1 MSSKTKAAAKPAA
14 KKKTKAPA
22 AADRIPVTP
31 PVPEPPAPAVQKWL
45 TVRGARH
52 HNLKNIDVAFPLG
65 RFVCVTGVS
74 GSGKSSL
81 VNDILY
87 AAAAA
92 ELNLAEIEPGDYDR
106 IDGLEHLD
114 KVIDIDQSPI
124 GRTPRSN
131 PATYTKVFDLI
142 RDLFASMPEAKL
154 RGYPV
159 GRFSFNVSGGRCE
172 ACEGNGAERKDMEFL
187 ADVWITCPVCE
198 GRRFSRETLEIKYKG
213 RTISEVLDMD
223 VQTALE
229 HFANIPK
236 LAAMLQTLHDVG
248 LDYIKLGQS
257 STTLSGGEAQ
267 RIKLAKELS
276 KRSTGRT
283 LYILDEPTTGL
294 HFADI
299 ARLLKV
305 LHGFVDAGN
314 TVVVIEHN
322 LDVVKTADWI
332 IDLGPEGGAGGGR
345 IVCEGTPEQ
354 VAACEASP
362 TGRALRAVLP
372 GKGAGGRVQGAGSQ
386 GGSVE
391 SGHAAEGNGRAAA
404 PSPLTPDPYLRVT
417 GARQHNLKDVSLAI
431 PRGKITVFSGLS
443 GSGKTSLAMDTIY
456 AEGQRRYVESL
467 SSYARQFLGR
477 LQKPAVDHISGLSP
491 AIAIEQKTVG
501 NTPRSTVG
509 TVTEIYDYLRVL
521 FARIG
526 KPHCTECGGP
536 VGSRTVDQIVDAV
549 LTLPEG
555 SRALLLAPLAEPEDR
570 AWDDRLRE
578 ARKNGFVRA
587 RIDGAVVELADGLS
601 LDRKRRHAVELVA
614 DRAVIRPDQRGRLA
628 DSIEAALAISGG
640 RLTVAPADA
649 GGFAEM
655 RFNQK
660 HSCQTCGTAFE
671 ELTPHHFSFNA
682 PLGWCQACDGLGRQ
696 SGANPAVVV
705 PHPERSIREGAIAGW
720 KFAGRKPKAD
730 GRKPKAEPAAATI
743 EPTLEE
749 IVGAVCRY
757 VGLSMDEPFGGQ
769 PPERRHKLLYGT
781 GEDWIDVRPGLSVQ
795 FHGLFPAISRA
806 AKLSWAHRSSL
817 SHVVADVECSTCR
830 GGRVRADAAAV
841 RIAGKTIADVCTM
854 PLAEAYEFFR
864 GLKVPARERK
874 VVGEA
879 LNELVNR
886 LKFLIDVGLEYLH
899 LHRSAPTLSG
909 GESQRIQLAG
919 RLGSGLTG
927 VLYVLDEPTI
937 GLHPRDTRRLVKA
950 LAGLR
955 DLGNTLIMVEHDRDV
970 IAAADHVVDFGP
982 GAGRLGGRVVAEGA
996 PASLARPQG
1005 AGAAEAVAQSSPSP
1019 QASASGG
1026 EGELGESH
1034 TARHLAGRDD
1044 IPIPAERRPGDGKFL
1059 ELIGARHNNLQGVD
1073 VRFPLGT
1080 LTAVTGVSG
1089 SGKSSLIGD
1098 ILRPALARKLHRAN
1112 VSPAGHDELRGVQH
1126 LDKVIDVDQTPLGST
1141 PTSNPA
1147 TYTGAF
1153 DDIRLLFAR
1162 LPESRER
1169 GYKADRFSFNKP
1181 GGRCEACE
1189 GAGRRK
1195 IEMHFLADVW
1205 VECEGCRGTRY
1216 QSDVLE
1222 VRHRGKNISDV
1233 LNMTV
1238 DDAAAL
1244 FAETPKIAR
1253 TLQTLADVGLG
1264 YLQLGQPADT
1274 LSGGE
1279 SQRVRLAAELA
1290 RPSTGRTLY
1299 LLDEPTTGLHVED
1312 VRKLLAVLHKL
1323 VDLGNTVVVI
1333 EHNLD
1338 VIKNADW
1345 ILDMGP
1351 EAGAGGGRLVAA
1363 GTPEQV
1369 AAVAESH
1376 TGRALAPVLAR
1387 SPREAGKPKA
1397 AGRDA
1402 ADGPDGLAE
1411 LIELLGRLVA
1421 LPDRERMEYEH
1432 TRICRPG
1439 VKASEWFL
1447 TVLPSVKPAMWLKLR
1462 GAFADAQVAGLS
1474 AARKLSGGW
1483 WEVNVA
1489 IHEPAD
1495 LAAPTLRQLLA
1506 RCLEGSPKSAAG
1518 AGRGRRVEADE

>member
-1 MSSKTKAAAKPAA
+1 
-14 KKKTKAPA
+14 
-22 AADRIPVTP
+22 
-31 PVPEPPAPAVQKWL
+31 
-45 TVRGARH
+45 
-52 HNLKNIDVAFPLG
+52 
-65 RFVCVTGVS
+65 
-74 GSGKSSL
+74 
-81 VNDILY
+81 
-87 AAAAA
+87 
-92 ELNLAEIEPGDYDR
+92 
-106 IDGLEHLD
+106 
-114 KVIDIDQSPI
+114 
-124 GRTPRSN
+124 
-131 PATYTKVFDLI
+131 
-142 RDLFASMPEAKL
+142 
-154 RGYPV
+154 
-159 GRFSFNVSGGRCE
+159 
-172 ACEGNGAERKDMEFL
+172 
-187 ADVWITCPVCE
+187 
-198 GRRFSRETLEIKYKG
+198 
-213 RTISEVLDMD
+213 
-223 VQTALE
+223 
-229 HFANIPK
+229 
-236 LAAMLQTLHDVG
+236 
-248 LDYIKLGQS
+248 
-257 STTLSGGEAQ
+257 
-267 RIKLAKELS
+267 
-276 KRSTGRT
+276 
-283 LYILDEPTTGL
+283 
-294 HFADI
+294 
-299 ARLLKV
+299 
-305 LHGFVDAGN
+305 VDAGN

-362 TGRALRAVLP
+362 TGRALRAVLHP
-372 GKGAGGRVQGAGSQ
+372 SHSPLEGEGRGEGSNADRLP
-386 GGSVE
+386 
-391 SGHAAEGNGRAAA
+391 H
-404 PSPLTPDPYLRVT
+404 PSPLSPDPFLRVS

-431 PRGKITVFSGLS
+431 PRGKITVFSGPS
-443 GSGKTSLAMDTIY
+443 GSGKTSLAMDTVY

-587 RIDGAVVELADGLS
+587 RIDGAVTELTDGLS
-601 LDRKRRHAVELVA
+601 LDRKRRHVVELVA

-682 PLGWCQACDGLGRQ
+682 PLGWCPACDGLGRQ

-720 KFAGRKPKAD
+720 KFAARKPKAD
-730 GRKPKAEPAAATI
+730 ARKPKVPAAPAAATI
-743 EPTLEE
+743 EPSLEE
-749 IVGAVCRY
+749 IVGAVCRH
-757 VGLSMDEPFGGQ
+757 VGLSMDEPFDAQ

-817 SHVVADVECSTCR
+817 SHVVADVECSACR

-854 PLAEAYEFFR
+854 PLAEAYGFFR

-899 LHRSAPTLSG
+899 LHRAAPTLSG

-937 GLHPRDTRRLVKA
+937 GLHPRDTQRLVKA

-982 GAGRLGGRVVAEGA
+982 GAGRLGGRVVAEGP
-996 PASLARPQG
+996 PASM
-1005 AGAAEAVAQSSPSP
+1005 
-1019 QASASGG
+1019 ASVD
-1026 EGELGESH
+1026 GESH

-1044 IPIPAERRPGDGKFL
+1044 IPVPAERRPGDGKFL

-1098 ILRPALARKLHRAN
+1098 ILRPALARRLHRAN

-1153 DDIRLLFAR
+1153 DDIRLLFSR

-1290 RPSTGRTLY
+1290 RPGTGRTLY

-1387 SPREAGKPKA
+1387 SPREARKA
-1397 AGRDA
+1397 RLEGRDV
-1402 ADGPDGLAE
+1402 ADGPVGLAD
-1411 LIELLGRLVA
+1411 LLELLGRLA
-1421 LPDRERMEYEH
+1421 AMPDPDRMEYEAM
-1432 TRICRPG
+1432 RLCRPDA
-1439 VKASEWFL
+1439 KASDWFL

-1462 GAFADAQVAGLS
+1462 GAFADAQVAGLP
-1474 AARKLSGGW
+1474 AARKLSGDR
-1483 WEVNVA
+1483 WEVNVP
-1489 IHEPAD
+1489 IHQPAD
-1495 LAAPTLRQLLA
+1495 LAAPALKQLLV
-1506 RCLEGSPKSAAG
+1506 RCFEGSPKNG
-1518 AGRGRRVEADE
+1518 AKADRGRRVEADE